1 MNGVALGDR
10 GAVPGPGRTDPAGGQ
25 HGLPTLP
32 RSAAPVG
39 HGRTRTVRGR
49 GTATLRVTPR
59 RARCGDCGGTQ
70 ILLPATL
77 TVRRADSTEVIG
89 AALAAK
95 AGGAGFR
102 AIAAALARPVSTV
115 RSWLRRV
122 PDGHARWL
130 YERAVDRAVQIDR
143 ELLAGSGPYP
153 TMLGQYPTVLGQALN
168 LLAGAALRYRERLG
182 LPDTPWALIG
192 FFAQGRLLAPPVTP
206 LTC

>member
-1 MNGVALGDR
+1 MIVVACPERAERILQAGNMGCPR
-10 GAVPGPGRTDPAGGQ
+10 CPGRLRPF
-25 HGLPTLP
+25 
-32 RSAAPVG
+32 G

-49 GTATLRVTPR
+49 GGDMLRVTPR

-70 ILLPATL
+70 ILLPTTL

-102 AIAAALARPVSTV
+102 AIAATLARPVSTV
-115 RSWLRRV
+115 RSWLRRI
-122 PDGHARWL
+122 PEGHARWL

-143 ELLAGSGPYP
+143 ELLVGPA
-153 TMLGQYPTVLGQALN
+153 QYPTVLGQALN

-182 LPDTPWALIG
+182 LTDPVWALIG

>member
-1 MNGVALGDR
+1 VIVVACPERAERILQAGNMGCPR
-10 GAVPGPGRTDPAGGQ
+10 CSGRLRPF
-25 HGLPTLP
+25 
-32 RSAAPVG
+32 G

-49 GTATLRVTPR
+49 GGDMLRVTPR
-59 RARCGDCGGTQ
+59 RARCGGCGGTQ
-70 ILLPATL
+70 ILLPTTL

-102 AIAAALARPVSTV
+102 AIAATLGRPVSTV

-122 PDGHARWL
+122 SEGHARWL

-143 ELLAGSGPYP
+143 ELLVGLA
-153 TMLGQYPTVLGQALN
+153 QYPTVLGQALN

-182 LPDTPWALIG
+182 LTDPVWALIG
-192 FFAQGRLLAPPVTP
+192 FFAQGRLLAPRATP

>member
-1 MNGVALGDR
+1 MIV
-10 GAVPGPGRTDPAGGQ
+10 VPCPERAERILQAGNMGCPRCPGRLRPF
-25 HGLPTLP
+25 
-32 RSAAPVG
+32 G

-59 RARCGDCGGTQ
+59 RARCADCGGTQ
-70 ILLPATL
+70 ILLPTTL

-102 AIAAALARPVSTV
+102 AIAATLARPVSTV

-122 PDGHARWL
+122 PDQHARWL
-130 YERAVDRAVQIDR
+130 YERAVQRSVEIDR
-143 ELLAGSGPYP
+143 ELLVGPGPYP
-153 TMLGQYPTVLGQALN
+153 TVLGQYPTVLGQALN

-182 LPDTPWALIG
+182 LPDTPRALIG

>member
-1 MNGVALGDR
+1 MIVVACPDR
-10 GAVPGPGRTDPAGGQ
+10 AERILRAGSMGCPRCSGRLRPFGY
-25 HGLPTLP
+25 
-32 RSAAPVG
+32 
-39 HGRTRTVRGR
+39 GRTRTVRGR
-49 GTATLRVTPR
+49 GRGADNSLRVTPR

-70 ILLPATL
+70 ILLPAAL

-95 AGGAGFR
+95 AGGAGCR

-122 PDGHARWL
+122 PDAHARWL

-143 ELLAGSGPYP
+143 ELLVRPAE
-153 TMLGQYPTVLGQALN
+153 YPTVLGQALN

-182 LPDTPWALIG
+182 LIDSPWALIG
-192 FFAQGRLLAPPVTP
+192 FFVRGRLLAPLVSP
-206 LTC
+206 LIR

>member
-1 MNGVALGDR
+1 MIVVACPERAERILQAGNMGCPR
-10 GAVPGPGRTDPAGGQ
+10 CPGRLRPF
-25 HGLPTLP
+25 
-32 RSAAPVG
+32 G

-49 GTATLRVTPR
+49 GATLLRVTPR
-59 RARCGDCGGTQ
+59 RARCPGCGGTQ
-70 ILLPATL
+70 ILLPAAL

-102 AIAAALARPVSTV
+102 AIAATLARPVSTV
-115 RSWLRRV
+115 RSWLRRI
-122 PDGHARWL
+122 PERHARWL

-143 ELLAGSGPYP
+143 ELLAGPWSYP
-153 TMLGQYPTVLGQALN
+153 TVPGHRQFPTVLGQALN
-168 LLAGAALRYRERLG
+168 LLAGTALRYRERLG

>member
-1 MNGVALGDR
+1 MIVVACPERAERILQAGNMGCPR
-10 GAVPGPGRTDPAGGQ
+10 CPGRLRPF
-25 HGLPTLP
+25 
-32 RSAAPVG
+32 G

-49 GTATLRVTPR
+49 GGDMLRVTPR

-102 AIAAALARPVSTV
+102 AIAATLARPVSTV

-122 PDGHARWL
+122 PDQHARWL

-143 ELLAGSGPYP
+143 ELLVGPA
-153 TMLGQYPTVLGQALN
+153 QYPTVLGQALN

-182 LPDTPWALIG
+182 LTDPVWALIG

>member
-1 MNGVALGDR
+1 MIVVACPERAERILLAGRMRCPRCR
-10 GAVPGPGRTDPAGGQ
+10 GRLRPF
-25 HGLPTLP
+25 
-32 RSAAPVG
+32 G

-49 GTATLRVTPR
+49 GGDTLRVTPR
-59 RARCGDCGGTQ
+59 RARCGDCGGTPV
-70 ILLPATL
+70 LLPSTL

-95 AGGAGFR
+95 ASGAGFR
-102 AIAAALARPVSTV
+102 AIAATLARPVSTV

-122 PDGHARWL
+122 PDQHAQWL

-143 ELLAGSGPYP
+143 ELLVGPA
-153 TMLGQYPTVLGQALN
+153 QYPTLLGQALN

-192 FFAQGRLLAPPVTP
+192 FFAQGRLLAPPDTP

>member
-1 MNGVALGDR
+1 VIVVPCPERAERILQAGSMHCPRCR
-10 GAVPGPGRTDPAGGQ
+10 GRLRPF
-25 HGLPTLP
+25 
-32 RSAAPVG
+32 G

-49 GTATLRVTPR
+49 GADTLRVTPR

-89 AALAAK
+89 TALAAK

-102 AIAAALARPVSTV
+102 AIAAALGRPGWSL
-115 RSWLRRV
+115 RSWRRRV
-122 PDGHARWL
+122 PDAHARWL

-143 ELLAGSGPYP
+143 ELLVRPAQHP
-153 TMLGQYPTVLGQALN
+153 TLLGHALN

-182 LPDTPWALIG
+182 LTDSPWALIG
-192 FFAQGRLLAPPVTP
+192 FFAQGRLLAP
-206 LTC
+206 LIR

>member
-1 MNGVALGDR
+1 VIVVACPERAERILLAGNMHCPR
-10 GAVPGPGRTDPAGGQ
+10 CPGRLRPF
-25 HGLPTLP
+25 
-32 RSAAPVG
+32 G

-70 ILLPATL
+70 ILLPTTL

-102 AIAAALARPVSTV
+102 AIAATLARPVSTV

-122 PDGHARWL
+122 PDQHAQWL

-143 ELLAGSGPYP
+143 ELLVGPAR
-153 TMLGQYPTVLGQALN
+153 YPTVLGHALN

-182 LPDTPWALIG
+182 LTDPVWALIG
-192 FFAQGRLLAPPVTP
+192 FFARGRLLAPPVTA

>member
-1 MNGVALGDR
+1 VIVVACPERAERILQAGNMHCPR
-10 GAVPGPGRTDPAGGQ
+10 CPGRLRPF
-25 HGLPTLP
+25 
-32 RSAAPVG
+32 G

-49 GTATLRVTPR
+49 GGDTLRMTPR
-59 RARCGDCGGTQ
+59 RARCGGCGGTQ

-102 AIAAALARPVSTV
+102 AIAATLARPVSTV

-122 PDGHARWL
+122 PDQHAQWL

-143 ELLAGSGPYP
+143 ELLVGPA
-153 TMLGQYPTVLGQALN
+153 QYPTVLGQALN

-182 LPDTPWALIG
+182 LTDPVWALIG
-192 FFAQGRLLAPPVTP
+192 FFARGRLLAPPVAA

>member
-1 MNGVALGDR
+1 MIVVACPERAERILQAGNMGCPR
-10 GAVPGPGRTDPAGGQ
+10 CSGRLRPF
-25 HGLPTLP
+25 
-32 RSAAPVG
+32 G

-102 AIAAALARPVSTV
+102 AIAATLARPVSTV

-122 PDGHARWL
+122 PDQHARCL
-130 YERAVDRAVQIDR
+130 YERAVQRSVEIDR
-143 ELLAGSGPYP
+143 ELLVGPGPYP
-153 TMLGQYPTVLGQALN
+153 TVLGQYPTVLGQALN
-168 LLAGAALRYRERLG
+168 LLAGAALRYRERLVAHSTDTRVPGGDHRRRRQRALQGGVAG
-182 LPDTPWALIG
+182 L
-192 FFAQGRLLAPPVTP
+192 
-206 LTC
+206 LTW

>member
-1 MNGVALGDR
+1 VIVVACPERAERILQAGNMGCPR
-10 GAVPGPGRTDPAGGQ
+10 CPGRLRPF
-25 HGLPTLP
+25 
-32 RSAAPVG
+32 G

-49 GTATLRVTPR
+49 GGDMLRVTPR

-70 ILLPATL
+70 ILLPTTL

-102 AIAAALARPVSTV
+102 AIAATLARPVSTV
-115 RSWLRRV
+115 RSWLRRI
-122 PDGHARWL
+122 PERHARWL

-143 ELLAGSGPYP
+143 ELLVGPA
-153 TMLGQYPTVLGQALN
+153 QYPTVLGQALN

-192 FFAQGRLLAPPVTP
+192 FFAQGRLLAPPVTR

>member
-1 MNGVALGDR
+1 MGCPR
-10 GAVPGPGRTDPAGGQ
+10 CPGRLRPF
-25 HGLPTLP
+25 
-32 RSAAPVG
+32 G

-70 ILLPATL
+70 ILLPTTL

-102 AIAAALARPVSTV
+102 AIAATLARPVSTV

-122 PDGHARWL
+122 PEGHARWL

-143 ELLAGSGPYP
+143 ELLVGPA
-153 TMLGQYPTVLGQALN
+153 QYPTVLGQALN

-182 LPDTPWALIG
+182 LTDPVWALIG

>member
-1 MNGVALGDR
+1 MIVVACPERAERILQAGNMGCPR
-10 GAVPGPGRTDPAGGQ
+10 CPGRLRPF
-25 HGLPTLP
+25 
-32 RSAAPVG
+32 G

-49 GTATLRVTPR
+49 GGDMLRVTPR

-70 ILLPATL
+70 ILLPTTL

-102 AIAAALARPVSTV
+102 AIAATLARPVSTV
-115 RSWLRRV
+115 RSWLRRI
-122 PDGHARWL
+122 PERHARWL

-143 ELLAGSGPYP
+143 ELLVGPA
-153 TMLGQYPTVLGQALN
+153 QYPTVLGQALN

-182 LPDTPWALIG
+182 LTDPVWALIG

>member
-1 MNGVALGDR
+1 VIVVACPERAERILQAGNMHCPR
-10 GAVPGPGRTDPAGGQ
+10 CPGRLRPF
-25 HGLPTLP
+25 
-32 RSAAPVG
+32 G

-102 AIAAALARPVSTV
+102 AIAATLARPVSTV

-122 PDGHARWL
+122 PDQHARWL
-130 YERAVDRAVQIDR
+130 YERAVQRSVEIDR
-143 ELLAGSGPYP
+143 ELLVGPGPYP
-153 TMLGQYPTVLGQALN
+153 TVLGQYPTVLGQALN

-192 FFAQGRLLAPPVTP
+192 FFAQGRLLAPPVTR

>member
-1 MNGVALGDR
+1 VIVVACPDR
-10 GAVPGPGRTDPAGGQ
+10 AERILQAGNMGCPRCPGRLRPF
-25 HGLPTLP
+25 
-32 RSAAPVG
+32 G

-49 GTATLRVTPR
+49 GGDTLRVTPR

-70 ILLPATL
+70 ILLPTTL

-102 AIAAALARPVSTV
+102 AIAATLARPVSTV

-122 PDGHARWL
+122 PEGHARWL

-143 ELLAGSGPYP
+143 ELLVGPA
-153 TMLGQYPTVLGQALN
+153 QYPTVLGQALN

-182 LPDTPWALIG
+182 LTDPVWALIG
-192 FFAQGRLLAPPVTP
+192 FFAQGRLLAPPATP

>member
-1 MNGVALGDR
+1 MIV
-10 GAVPGPGRTDPAGGQ
+10 VPCPERAERILQAGNMGCPRCPGRLRPF
-25 HGLPTLP
+25 
-32 RSAAPVG
+32 G

-59 RARCGDCGGTQ
+59 RARCADCGGTQ
-70 ILLPATL
+70 ILLPTTL

-115 RSWLRRV
+115 RSWLRRA
-122 PDGHARWL
+122 PDQHARWL

-143 ELLAGSGPYP
+143 ELLVRPAQHS
-153 TMLGQYPTVLGQALN
+153 TLLGHALN

-182 LPDTPWALIG
+182 LTDSPWALIG
-192 FFAQGRLLAPPVTP
+192 FFAQGRLLAP
-206 LTC
+206 LIR

>member
-1 MNGVALGDR
+1 MIVVACPERAERILQAGNMGCPR
-10 GAVPGPGRTDPAGGQ
+10 CPGRLRPF
-25 HGLPTLP
+25 
-32 RSAAPVG
+32 G
-39 HGRTRTVRGR
+39 HGRTRTVRGH
-49 GTATLRVTPR
+49 GGDMLRVTPR

-70 ILLPATL
+70 ILLPTTL

-102 AIAAALARPVSTV
+102 AIAATLARPVSTV
-115 RSWLRRV
+115 RSWLRRI
-122 PDGHARWL
+122 PERHARWL

-143 ELLAGSGPYP
+143 ELLVGPA
-153 TMLGQYPTVLGQALN
+153 QYPTVLGQALN

-182 LPDTPWALIG
+182 LTDPVWALIG
-192 FFAQGRLLAPPVTP
+192 FFARGRLLAPPVTP